1 MNFAVP
7 HSLEELQLIVNALS
21 ARPFAEVHELIL
33 KIQNHVDGEIANA
46 KIAAETIA
54 DKVETAVENAV

>member
-33 KIQNHVDGEIANA
+33 KIQKHVDAEMA
-46 KIAAETIA
+46 KAQAAAETIA
-54 DKVETAVENAV
+54 ETAEESV